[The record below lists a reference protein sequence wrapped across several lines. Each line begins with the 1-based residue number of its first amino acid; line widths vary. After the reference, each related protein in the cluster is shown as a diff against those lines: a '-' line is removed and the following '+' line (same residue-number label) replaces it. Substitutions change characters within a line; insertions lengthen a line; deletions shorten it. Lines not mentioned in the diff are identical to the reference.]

1 MGHRNRVEGDG
12 AAVAAAAELK
22 WSGVLLSVVHSSLV
36 VVTRAAAAVERAEVV
51 AVLIALSD
59 HLGQSSDALDRT
71 KPFVGNSKI
80 VGMIDCNARQS
91 NEIDAEIHEVVGFE
105 ADLIEDVLWGRVVM
119 CRAGELEWPS
129 LACRAI
135 CPDSPRQL
143 SLSDP
148 QAGRRGVDAILF
160 WKRCLQGLGRG

>member
-22 WSGVLLSVVHSSLV
+22 WSSVLLSVLHDGLV

-59 HLGQSSDALDRT
+59 HLGQLSHVLDTT
-71 KPFVGNSKI
+71 KSVVSELVI
-80 VGMIDCNARQS
+80 MIGCNARQRS
-91 NEIDAEIHEVVGFE
+91 EIDAEVHEVGGSE
-105 ADLIEDVLWGRVVM
+105 ADLVENVLGGNVVM

-143 SLSDP
+143 SLP
-148 QAGRRGVDAILF
+148 RYRIHV
-160 WKRCLQGLGRG
+160 